1 MIVLITTIN
10 ECQCSTTN
18 YRDLV
23 YYIRL
28 TVFDLPALLDIN
40 DDDYNAALRY
50 LDKRLSIKLNANR
63 EVSGVLR
70 GFDQFMNLVRML
82 KKMITTDSSL

>member
-10 ECQCSTTN
+10 EWQCSTTN
-18 YRDLV
+18 YRDFV